1 MLKKRIIPTLLIKG
15 DQLVKSTKYKNH
27 SYVGDPINV
36 IKIFNEKEVDEIII
50 LDIEKSISNKDPNYE
65 LIRDLASECYMP
77 LTYGGGI
84 KSIEQA
90 EKLFSIG
97 IEKITLN
104 SINYKNLNLM
114 KQITNK
120 FGSQSVI
127 AAVDLNKNIF
137 NKLYLYDW
145 IKKKNIKL
153 SIKEHIQQ
161 CIKYGAGELLINFVF
176 NEGTLCGFNKR
187 LVDFIDFEIPIPL
200 IINGGINSK
209 KNISECLNFSKIDAV
224 GIGAYFIYYGPHKAV
239 LISYITDKEE

>member
-15 DQLVKSTKYKNH
+15 DELVKSTRYKNH

-50 LDIEKSISNKDPNYE
+50 LDIEKSIFNKDPNYE
-65 LIRDLASECYMP
+65 LIKDLTSECYMP

-114 KQITNK
+114 KEITNK

-145 IKKKNIKL
+145 IKKK
-153 SIKEHIQQ
+153 
-161 CIKYGAGELLINFVF
+161 KYQAQ
-176 NEGTLCGFNKR
+176 
-187 LVDFIDFEIPIPL
+187 
-200 IINGGINSK
+200 
-209 KNISECLNFSKIDAV
+209 
-224 GIGAYFIYYGPHKAV
+224 Y
-239 LISYITDKEE
+239 

>member
-1 MLKKRIIPTLLIKG
+1 MLKKRIIPILLIK
-15 DQLVKSTKYKNH
+15 DDELVKSTRYKNH
-27 SYVGDPINV
+27 NYVGDPINV

-50 LDIEKSISNKDPNYE
+50 LDIEKSFTNKDLNYE
-65 LIRDLASECYMP
+65 LIQNLASECYMP

-84 KSIEQA
+84 KNIEQA

-114 KQITNK
+114 KEITNK

-127 AAVDLNKNIF
+127 ATIDLNKNIF
-137 NKLYLYDW
+137 NKLYLHDW

-153 SIKEHIQQ
+153 SIKKHIQQ
-161 CIKYGAGELLINFVF
+161 CIQHGAGELLINFVF
-176 NEGTLCGFNKR
+176 NEGTLCGFNTG
-187 LVDFIDFEIPIPL
+187 LLDFIDFEIPIPL

-209 KNISECLNFSKIDAV
+209 NNIKECLNFSKIDAV